1 MTGIYDVTIVGA
13 GPAGLFSSFYSGLR
27 EMKTKII
34 DNQKTLGGKIHA
46 YPEKMIWDV
55 GGLTPVLGEQLMEQ
69 LAEQATTFD
78 PTVILERKIINIEKT
93 KDGHFVLITN
103 YGEEHF
109 SKTIIL
115 AVGSGILAPKK
126 IGLEGEERYIQ
137 TNLHYM
143 VDSLKNFKDKT
154 VLISGGGHSAI
165 DWANTLEPIAKKV
178 IITYRKGEF
187 IGHEAEITKLKNS
200 SAEIVFYTN
209 IVGFEGETHIE
220 KAILEHVETGEK
232 SAINIDEVIINHG
245 YDKDNT
251 LFEQSKVNLKLHEK
265 YGLKG
270 NPFGVTSEPGIFAAG
285 DSLNYEGKLHLIA
298 GAFQDAVHAVNQAKQ
313 LIEPK
318 ADQMAMVSSHN
329 ELLKDKNKKT
339 YDNLVIG

>member
-1 MTGIYDVTIVGA
+1 MSEIYDVTIVGA

-34 DNQKTLGGKIHA
+34 DNQNTLGGKIHA

-55 GGLTPVLGEQLMEQ
+55 GGLTPVLGEKLMEQ
-69 LAEQATTFD
+69 LAEQATTFE
-78 PTVILERKIINIEKT
+78 PTVILRRKVINIEKLT
-93 KDGHFVLITN
+93 DGLFLLQTN
-103 YGEEHF
+103 DGENHF
-109 SKTIIL
+109 SKTLIL

-126 IGLEGEERYIQ
+126 IGLKDEEKYIH

-143 VDSLKNFKDKT
+143 VDSLKNFKNKT
-154 VLISGGGHSAI
+154 VLISGGGHSAV

-178 IITYRKGEF
+178 IVTYRKGEF
-187 IGHEAEITKLKNS
+187 IGHEAEISKLKNS
-200 SAEIVFYTN
+200 SADIIYYTN
-209 IVGFEGETHIE
+209 IVGFEGVTCIE
-220 KAILEHVETGEK
+220 KVVLEHVETGK
-232 SAINIDEVIINHG
+232 KQFIHVDEVIINHG

-251 LFEQSKVNLKLHEK
+251 LFEQSKVHLKLHEK
-265 YGLKG
+265 YGLRG

-313 LIEPK
+313 FIEPE

-329 ELLKDKNKKT
+329 DLLKDKNKEL
-339 YDNLVIG
+339 YNHLVIG

>member
-1 MTGIYDVTIVGA
+1 MSELYDVTIVGA

-34 DNQKTLGGKIHA
+34 DNQNTLGGKIHA

-78 PTVILERKIINIEKT
+78 PTVILERKVINIEKT
-93 KDGHFVLITN
+93 KDGHFLLITN
-103 YGEEHF
+103 DEEEHL

-115 AVGSGILAPKK
+115 AVGSGILSPKK
-126 IGLEGEERYIQ
+126 IGLTDEKKYIQ

-143 VDSLKNFKDKT
+143 VNSLKNFKNKT
-154 VLISGGGHSAI
+154 VLISGGGHSAV

-178 IITYRKGEF
+178 IVTYRKGEF
-187 IGHEAEITKLKNS
+187 IGHEAEISKLKNS
-200 SAEIVFYTN
+200 SVEIIYYTN
-209 IVGFEGETHIE
+209 IVGLEGGTYIENVVLEHIE
-220 KAILEHVETGEK
+220 TGDK
-232 SAINIDEVIINHG
+232 QWVPVDEVIINHG
-245 YDKDNT
+245 YDKDDT
-251 LFEQSKVNLKLHEK
+251 LFKQSKVNLKLHERF
-265 YGLKG
+265 GLKG

-329 ELLKDKNKKT
+329 ELLKDKNKKM